1 MLCILIT
8 AAFLH
13 AVPAQSNEFDDF
25 GDLNLD
31 DLLNTVVIS
40 GARRGQKLSEAPNAI
55 YVITEEDIRR
65 SGAVDLPDVLRMVP
79 GVDVVNF
86 SGNSYGVSARGFNE
100 RYAQRLLVMVDG
112 RNIYKMFFGNVFWE
126 DEQVFIEDI
135 KQIEVMRGPGA
146 TMWGANSVTGV
157 INIITKDP
165 EDEQEC
171 RMTGKAG
178 TRHFREG
185 VFRFSDRMSKNI
197 SCSITG
203 GYREGTGQHHVHD
216 SREISRAN
224 VKVSYTPTAHS
235 RLLFTAGFN
244 EADFGID
251 QSMFTGRSGL
261 DGKSN
266 YQMLRWD
273 YEFAKTSQLYLLA
286 YRDYIDVRSDDAF
299 INAQEEKYNI
309 ELQHSFEYGAR
320 NYFMWGGRYCN
331 TRVDSNLLASGRDYD
346 DTSGVFAQT
355 EVYLS
360 EALSMQAGL
369 RFEHNSF
376 TGGDWSPRLSLL
388 YTPVPGHHLRLAVA
402 RAFRTPS
409 TNEARTY
416 FSVVPIVALQ
426 GNDNLDPEKMTA
438 WELGYRTRLFDFLDL
453 NIECYYNVLDDVIE
467 SALHASR
474 FPITM
479 TYENAYDAI
488 AKGIEVSLECRLGA
502 DWNLRANYTWQ
513 EVQAR
518 HGSTISGSP
527 KHKGNLWLSGDVFS
541 GIMLD
546 VIVHYVD
553 STSWPCEPLS
563 GQDVDDYV
571 RLDVRISRKFFNDR
585 LELSLTGQ
593 NLTDR
598 YHPEVSDAIATY
610 EVERLIYGAFTVRF

>member
-8 AAFLH
+8 AAFLR
-13 AVPAQSNEFDDF
+13 AVPVWCNEFDDF
-25 GDLNLD
+25 GDLSLD

-40 GARRGQKLSEAPNAI
+40 GARRGQKLAEAPNAI

-100 RYAQRLLVMVDG
+100 HYAQRLLVMVDG
-112 RNIYKMFFGNVFWE
+112 RNIYKTFFGNVFWE

-165 EDEQEC
+165 EDEQGF
-171 RMTGKAG
+171 RLTGKAG
-178 TRHFREG
+178 NRTLREG
-185 VFRFSDRMSKNI
+185 VFRFSDRMSENL

-203 GYREGTGQHHVHD
+203 GYREGSGQHHVND

-224 VKVSYTPTAHS
+224 VKVAYAPTANS

-251 QSMFTGRSGL
+251 QSMFTARSGL

-273 YEFAKTSQLYLLA
+273 YEFAATSQLYLLA
-286 YRDYIDVRSDDAF
+286 YRDYIDVRSDDGF
-299 INAQEEKYNI
+299 VNAQEVKHSLEV
-309 ELQHSFEYGAR
+309 QHSFEYGER

-346 DTSGVFAQT
+346 DTMGFFAQT
-355 EVYLS
+355 EVSLA
-360 EALSMQAGL
+360 ETLRMQAGL
-369 RFEHNSF
+369 RFEDNSF
-376 TGGDWSPRLSLL
+376 TGGDWSPRLSLR
-388 YTPVPGHHLRLAVA
+388 YTPVPGHHFRLACS

-416 FSVVPIVALQ
+416 FSAVPIVALQ
-426 GNDNLDPEKMTA
+426 GNDDLNPEKMTA
-438 WELGYRTRLFDFLDL
+438 WELGYRTRLFDLLDL
-453 NIECYYNVLDDVIE
+453 NIECYYNELNDVIE
-467 SALHASR
+467 SALHADR
-474 FPITM
+474 LPITM

-488 AKGIEVSLECRLGA
+488 AKGVEISLECPLSR
-502 DWNLRANYTWQ
+502 DWTLRANYTWQ

-518 HGSTISGSP
+518 HGGTISGSP
-527 KHKGNLWLSGDVFS
+527 KHKCNLWLSGDVFA
-541 GIMLD
+541 GIKLD
-546 VIVHYVD
+546 VTLHYVD
-553 STSWPCEPLS
+553 STSWPGEPLS
-563 GQDVDDYV
+563 GQDIDEYF
-571 RLDVRISRKFFNDR
+571 RLDVRIARSFFNDR

-598 YHPEVSDAIATY
+598 YHPEVSDAVATY
-610 EVERLIYGAFTVRF
+610 EIERLIYGACTVRF